1 MTRERVFGLD
11 LMRAVAILLV
21 VFWHS
26 ADVLGQLYPRLWLPP
41 YMEGVDLFFVLS
53 GYLIGGILLRH
64 GAEVGSSSWTWLVDF
79 WQRRWLRTLPN
90 YYLFL
95 LVNVLL
101 AITGITGGLINHN
114 LWVYVVFLQNVW
126 HPMDL
131 FFWESWSLVVEE
143 WYYILFPLCW
153 LTATRLFRP
162 RASSSF
168 LFVCALFI
176 ILPAVLRASMAADT
190 HSLFEFEQGA
200 RKMLFTRLD
209 TIGFGMLAAW
219 LHHRYPARWTA
230 VRWPLFVIGLLGMG
244 FNSTLYDNDR
254 MLYASSWF
262 YSVNALVMAS
272 MLPFLASWKAVPRGG
287 GWIVR
292 ISIISYSLYLVHQPV
307 RACWNRLLWDHVI
320 SLDLIG
326 YVLYWLACIALA
338 WLVHRYWEK
347 RFMDLRDRIG
357 ARLKTRV
364 SSS

>member
-26 ADVLGQLYPRLWLPP
+26 ADVLGQLHPRLRLPP

-53 GYLIGGILLRH
+53 GYLIGGILLRR
-64 GAEVGSSSWTWLVDF
+64 GAEVGTSSWTWLVDF

-95 LVNVLL
+95 LVNVVL
-101 AITGITGGLINHN
+101 ALTGITGGLINHN

-126 HPMDL
+126 RPMDL

-143 WYYILFPLCW
+143 WYYVLFPLCW
-153 LTATRLFRP
+153 LFATRLCRS
-162 RASSSF
+162 RATAAF

-176 ILPAVLRASMAADT
+176 FVPALLRVSLAVET
-190 HSLFEFEQGA
+190 QSLFDFEQGA

-209 TIGFGMLAAW
+209 TIGFGMLAAF
-219 LHHRYPARWTA
+219 LHHCYPGRWNS
-230 VRWPLFVIGLLGMG
+230 VRVPLFIIGLLGMG
-244 FNSTLYDNDR
+244 FNSTLYGNDR
-254 MLYASSWF
+254 LLYSSSWF
-262 YSVNALVMAS
+262 YSVNAVVMAA
-272 MLPFLASWKAVPRGG
+272 MLPFLATWKAVPRGG
-287 GWIVR
+287 SWIVR
-292 ISIISYSLYLVHQPV
+292 ISLISYSLYLVHQPV

-320 SLDLIG
+320 PLDLLG
-326 YVLYWLACIALA
+326 YFLYWAACIALA

-357 ARLKTRV
+357 ARLHARV